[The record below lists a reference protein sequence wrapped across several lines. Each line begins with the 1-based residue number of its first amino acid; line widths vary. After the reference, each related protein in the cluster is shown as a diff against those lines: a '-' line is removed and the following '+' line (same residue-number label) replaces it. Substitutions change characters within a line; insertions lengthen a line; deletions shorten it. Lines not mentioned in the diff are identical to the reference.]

1 MKKAIL
7 AGIVGGIIL
16 WVWGFLAWA
25 VLPLHKPSMRNI
37 SNEDAVIE
45 VLRTNINVKGVYIFP
60 GMPLDDN
67 QASMDTYTQKYMR
80 GPTGMIIYDPQGSDP
95 MMLSQFINGLIIL
108 MISAFL
114 AAWFLSRSTAAASS
128 YMARVLF
135 CGMLGIFI
143 SFFSHLSA
151 WNWMGFPLDYT
162 TAMMIDAIIGWLL
175 AGLGIAAIVKVP
187 KTETA

>member
-16 WVWGFLAWA
+16 WVWGFFAWV

-37 SNEDAVIE
+37 SNEDVVIE
-45 VLRTNINVKGVYIFP
+45 AMQTSIDAKGVYIFP
-60 GMPLDDN
+60 GRPTDSN
-67 QASMDTYTQKYMR
+67 PASMEAYTQKYMR
-80 GPTGMIIYDPQGSDP
+80 GPMGMIIYDPQGSDP
-95 MMLSQFINGLIIL
+95 MMVSQMISGLIIFIL
-108 MISAFL
+108 SAVL

-128 YMARVLF
+128 YFARVLF

-162 TAMMIDAIIGWLL
+162 TAMMIDNIIAWLV

-187 KTETA
+187 KTGTA